1 MAKTFVTKESVRM
14 KAVRSGGPGGHNA
27 ERRSHKVQMWALIA
41 KLPLTEAQ
49 KKMVRKNLTHR
60 INKKDELEVMCSEE
74 RSQEENR
81 DTGIELMNTLITDAI
96 KVKKPR
102 IPTEPPRNVKD
113 DGVRER
119 KLRFTRKKERRV
131 FKATT
136 RSEMGDLKKLIG

>member
-1 MAKTFVTKESVRM
+1 M
-14 KAVRSGGPGGHNA
+14 KAVSGGPGDLTLRGGHKS
-27 ERRSHKVQMWALIA
+27 RCGLIA
-41 KLPLTEAQ
+41 KPLTEDR
-49 KKMVRKNLTHR
+49 KMVRKNLTHR

>member
-1 MAKTFVTKESVRM
+1 MRQFVTKESVRM
-14 KAVRSGGPGGHNA
+14 KAVRAGGPGGHNA

-49 KKMVRKNLTHR
+49 KKLVRKNLAHR

-81 DTGIELMNTLITDAI
+81 DIGIELMNKLVAEAI
-96 KVKKPR
+96 KVKKVR

-113 DGVRER
+113 EGVRQRE
-119 KLRFTRKKERRV
+119 LRYTRKKERKTS
-131 FKATT
+131 KAGT
-136 RSEMGDLKKLIG
+136 RTNMGKLKNLAG

>member
-1 MAKTFVTKESVRM
+1 
-14 KAVRSGGPGGHNA
+14 
-27 ERRSHKVQMWALIA
+27 
-41 KLPLTEAQ
+41 
-49 KKMVRKNLTHR
+49 
-60 INKKDELEVMCSEE
+60 LEVMCSEE